1 MCVKAWPPSKKKDVR
16 ISVDMQSRN
25 LVIIGSVVMFHLAAL
40 WALHTGL
47 LKRMAEVVVPVM
59 MISQSE
65 PPPPPPVVKPVEPP
79 KPPPPAAKIP
89 PPQQPVMTPPPS
101 PPPVAPAAA
110 APEPAPVLAAPATP
124 ATVVNTPAPA
134 PVAAPTPPASVPA
147 ASAKVELPH
156 TKADYLHNPPP
167 DYPRMSVRLG
177 EQGQVMVK
185 VLIGADGV
193 PQKAELQNSSGFER
207 LDKAALDAA
216 MRWRYV
222 PGKRGGVAETMW
234 YLLPMTFNLKKE

>member
-1 MCVKAWPPSKKKDVR
+1 MN
-16 ISVDMQSRN
+16 SRN
-25 LVIIGSVVMFHLAAL
+25 LVIIGSVVLFHLAAL

-65 PPPPPPVVKPVEPP
+65 PPPPPPPVVKPVEPP
-79 KPPPPAAKIP
+79 PPVTKTPPPVTQTP
-89 PPQQPVMTPPPS
+89 PPQQPVLAPPPS

-124 ATVVNTPAPA
+124 TAPATVVNTPAPA
-134 PVAAPTPPASVPA
+134 PAPAPAPPAAAAP
-147 ASAKVELPH
+147 AKVELPNS
-156 TKADYLHNPPP
+156 KADYLHNPPP

-177 EQGQVMVK
+177 EQGQVIVK

-193 PQKAELQNSSGFER
+193 PQKAEVQTSSGFER

>member
-1 MCVKAWPPSKKKDVR
+1 MN
-16 ISVDMQSRN
+16 SRN

-65 PPPPPPVVKPVEPP
+65 PPPPPPVVKPAE
-79 KPPPPAAKIP
+79 PPPPVTKTP
-89 PPQQPVMTPPPS
+89 PPVTKTPPPTPQPVMTPPPS
-101 PPPVAPAAA
+101 PPPAAPAAA
-110 APEPAPVLAAPATP
+110 TPEPAPVLAAPATP
-124 ATVVNTPAPA
+124 AAPATVVNTPAPA
-134 PVAAPTPPASVPA
+134 PAPTPPAAAQP
-147 ASAKVELPH
+147 ASAKVELPNS
-156 TKADYLHNPPP
+156 KADYLHNPPP

-177 EQGQVMVK
+177 EQGQVIVK

-193 PQKAELQNSSGFER
+193 PQKAEVQTSSGFER

>member
-1 MCVKAWPPSKKKDVR
+1 MN
-16 ISVDMQSRN
+16 SRN
-25 LVIIGSVVMFHLAAL
+25 LVIIGSVVLFHLAAL

-65 PPPPPPVVKPVEPP
+65 PPPPPPPVVKPVEPP
-79 KPPPPAAKIP
+79 PPVTKTPPPVTQTP
-89 PPQQPVMTPPPS
+89 PPQQPVLTPPPS
-101 PPPVAPAAA
+101 PAPVAPAAA

-124 ATVVNTPAPA
+124 TAPATVVNTPAPA
-134 PVAAPTPPASVPA
+134 PAPAPPSAAAPV
-147 ASAKVELPH
+147 KVELPNS
-156 TKADYLHNPPP
+156 KADYLHNPPP

-177 EQGQVMVK
+177 EQGQVIVK

-193 PQKAELQNSSGFER
+193 PQKAEVQTSSGFER

>member
-1 MCVKAWPPSKKKDVR
+1 MN
-16 ISVDMQSRN
+16 SRN

-65 PPPPPPVVKPVEPP
+65 PPPPPPPVVKPAE
-79 KPPPPAAKIP
+79 PPPPVTKTP
-89 PPQQPVMTPPPS
+89 PPVTKTPPPTPQPVMTPPPS
-101 PPPVAPAAA
+101 PPPAAPAAA
-110 APEPAPVLAAPATP
+110 TPEPAPVLAAPATP
-124 ATVVNTPAPA
+124 TAPATVVNTPAPA
-134 PVAAPTPPASVPA
+134 PAPTPPVAAQPA
-147 ASAKVELPH
+147 PAKIELPNS
-156 TKADYLHNPPP
+156 KADYLHNPPP

-177 EQGQVMVK
+177 EQGQVIVK

-193 PQKAELQNSSGFER
+193 PQKAEVQTSSGFER
-207 LDKAALDAA
+207 LDKAALEAA

-222 PGKRGGVAETMW
+222 PGKRGGVAEAMW
-234 YLLPMTFNLKKE
+234 YQVPITFNLKKE

>member
-1 MCVKAWPPSKKKDVR
+1 MN
-16 ISVDMQSRN
+16 SRN
-25 LVIIGSVVMFHLAAL
+25 LVIIGSVVLFHLAAL

-79 KPPPPAAKIP
+79 PPVTKTPPPVTKSP
-89 PPQQPVMTPPPS
+89 PPQQPVLTPPPS

-110 APEPAPVLAAPATP
+110 APEPAPVLASPATPTAP

-134 PVAAPTPPASVPA
+134 PAPAPAPPAAAAP
-147 ASAKVELPH
+147 AKVELPNS
-156 TKADYLHNPPP
+156 KADYLHNPPP

-177 EQGQVMVK
+177 EQGQVIVK

-193 PQKAELQNSSGFER
+193 PQKAEVQTSSGFER

>member
-1 MCVKAWPPSKKKDVR
+1 MN
-16 ISVDMQSRN
+16 SRN
-25 LVIIGSVVMFHLAAL
+25 LVIIGSVVLFHLAAL

-47 LKRMAEVVVPVM
+47 LKRMTEVVVPVM

-65 PPPPPPVVKPVEPP
+65 PPPPPPPVVKPVEPP
-79 KPPPPAAKIP
+79 PPVTQTPPPVTQTP
-89 PPQQPVMTPPPS
+89 PPQQPVLTPPPS
-101 PPPVAPAAA
+101 PTPVAPAVV

-124 ATVVNTPAPA
+124 TAPATVVNTPAPA
-134 PVAAPTPPASVPA
+134 PAPAPAPPAAAAP
-147 ASAKVELPH
+147 AKVELPNS
-156 TKADYLHNPPP
+156 KADYLHNPPP

-177 EQGQVMVK
+177 EQGQVIVK

-193 PQKAELQNSSGFER
+193 PQKAEVQTSSGFER